1 MVDDDDLRRRLELL
15 GGRLDALKAL
25 EGQRPA
31 RLADRPVVE
40 RPPMLRV
47 DPAYHTRASLT
58 PPQRA
63 AGLVIFIVVVVLLQW
78 LWPK

>member
-1 MVDDDDLRRRLELL
+1 MTGDDDLRRRLDLL
-15 GGRLDALKAL
+15 GGRLDALRAL
-25 EGQRPA
+25 EVQRQA

-40 RPPMLRV
+40 RPPTQWV

-58 PPQRA
+58 PPERA
-63 AGLVIFIVVVVLLQW
+63 ASLIIFIVIVVLLQW